1 MLTSSL
7 RTLLGAAF
15 LMATSAIGPG
25 FLTQTTVFTER
36 LGASF
41 GFVILASVLIDIA
54 AQLNIWR
61 ILAVAEQRAQDIAN
75 RVHFGLGFLLS
86 FLVAIGGLAF
96 SIGNAAGAGLGLNVL
111 TGLAPEWGAVL
122 SALAAIAMFLYR
134 DAGKAMDIFMQT
146 MGLLLLGLTLYVALT
161 AKPPLQEAAVRTFVP
176 ETIDM
181 FAILTLVGGTVGGY
195 ITFAGGHRLLEAG
208 IKGQAALS
216 AVSQSAVSG
225 IVVTAVMRSLLF
237 MATLGV
243 LAQGTVLDA
252 SNPTAA
258 VFRAAAGEW
267 GYRFFGVV
275 LWAAA
280 ITSLIGAAYTSV
292 SFLQT
297 LSPWLERQQ
306 PKLIV
311 LFIALATFIFA
322 TVGRPVKVLVIV
334 GALNGLI
341 LPLALSVMLLAA
353 YRTDIVGD
361 YKHPRWL
368 TAAGIAVSTVM
379 AVMGVYAFFK
389 ELERL

>member
-1 MLTSSL
+1 M
-7 RTLLGAAF
+7 
-15 LMATSAIGPG
+15 
-25 FLTQTTVFTER
+25 
-36 LGASF
+36 
-41 GFVILASVLIDIA
+41 
-54 AQLNIWR
+54 
-61 ILAVAEQRAQDIAN
+61 
-75 RVHFGLGFLLS
+75 
-86 FLVAIGGLAF
+86 
-96 SIGNAAGAGLGLNVL
+96 
-111 TGLAPEWGAVL
+111 
-122 SALAAIAMFLYR
+122 
-134 DAGKAMDIFMQT
+134 
-146 MGLLLLGLTLYVALT
+146 
-161 AKPPLQEAAVRTFVP
+161 
-176 ETIDM
+176 
-181 FAILTLVGGTVGGY
+181 
-195 ITFAGGHRLLEAG
+195 
-208 IKGQAALS
+208 
-216 AVSQSAVSG
+216 
-225 IVVTAVMRSLLF
+225 
-237 MATLGV
+237 
-243 LAQGTVLDA
+243 
-252 SNPTAA
+252 
-258 VFRAAAGEW
+258 FRAAAGEW